1 MSLQGAHRTSGET
14 IHLVLMPSHQ
24 RTHQDRNM
32 QAGFHVTVRTEAA
45 PRGRP
50 ATFQFTLPLLCQ
62 SVPSPALSSW
72 TGSSELTT
80 SSGQYNKKE
89 EMFLLLIHPWTIRHP
104 VEPGN
109 VKARKKYVA
118 KSERIHRKS
127 LACPQLVPLQSH
139 ILRRIMKAV
148 QTYSMRRCS

>member
-24 RTHQDRNM
+24 RTHQDRNT

-104 VEPGN
+104 V
-109 VKARKKYVA
+109 RT
-118 KSERIHRKS
+118 RQRKS
-127 LACPQLVPLQSH
+127 PKKICREIGENSSKISRMPTACSLAITHPKTHNESSTN
-139 ILRRIMKAV
+139 ILNAEV
-148 QTYSMRRCS
+148 